1 MCQLT
6 TQFYIKYIHSFG
18 RLVAYKLFRVW
29 SCWYY
34 YQTLKKQYNLN
45 GTCNI
50 FWILGW
56 NHGSWIKWLCD
67 AWNVMSEYINQVSSP
82 PRRLAAM
89 NLHYSV
95 PCNISTLWQTAVH
108 SSLDIIVST
117 CIVVYL
123 SSPASDCFLQ
133 CGFYK
138 SFMYLTRSKLFT
150 CLFCVTCTSSFYFQ
164 LFLEMFV
171 FLLPYSVLIILLCHS
186 YML

>member
-56 NHGSWIKWLCD
+56 NHGSWIQWLCD
-67 AWNVMSEYINQVSSP
+67 AWNVMSEYINQVPSPSS
-82 PRRLAAM
+82 RLAAM
-89 NLHYSV
+89 DLHYS
-95 PCNISTLWQTAVH
+95 
-108 SSLDIIVST
+108 
-117 CIVVYL
+117 
-123 SSPASDCFLQ
+123 
-133 CGFYK
+133 
-138 SFMYLTRSKLFT
+138 
-150 CLFCVTCTSSFYFQ
+150 
-164 LFLEMFV
+164 LFLAI
-171 FLLPYSVLIILLCHS
+171 FLHSDRRQFIHLLILLFPLALLSTSLHLPLTVSSSVVSIKVLCI
-186 YML
+186 